1 MSAMRWLGLMLAT
14 VASFFVAGIVSIL
27 LLLAFGQSL
36 LGWHDN
42 IGPEVRWGI
51 IVGFFAALS
60 VAIYLHGRWST
71 PAALKRKPQ

>member
-1 MSAMRWLGLMLAT
+1 MSAKRWIALVLVSA
-14 VASFFVAGIVSIL
+14 VSFFVAGIVVTV

-60 VAIYLHGRWST
+60 VAIHLHGRWS
-71 PAALKRKPQ
+71 AMSGQGNRSR

>member
-1 MSAMRWLGLMLAT
+1 MSAKRWIALVL
-14 VASFFVAGIVSIL
+14 VSVVSFFVTGIAVML

-60 VAIYLHGRWST
+60 VATYLHGRWSAT
-71 PAALKRKPQ
+71 AGQGN